1 MHREEADKAMTRARV
16 RCWSSLRK
24 VLPLFAPP
32 QERETEGQKGGEE
45 REMNPNSARSLW
57 SSRYTGREHET
68 SEGKIKKKK
77 EIRGTNHKQ
86 RGPLFLSFSLD
97 NFVFPISFTKHV
109 EPVHLPLTRFE
120 PRLTDRTGGQIGEFP
135 VFFFPSFSLR
145 KTLEESER
153 GGETLGKQRLAQP
166 EERTIFFILFFRF
179 FPLFHIS
186 SPLPPSSRF

>member
-1 MHREEADKAMTRARV
+1 
-16 RCWSSLRK
+16 
-24 VLPLFAPP
+24 
-32 QERETEGQKGGEE
+32 
-45 REMNPNSARSLW
+45 MNPNSARSLW

-145 KTLEESER
+145 KTLEESEEEGKPSESSGLLSR
-153 GGETLGKQRLAQP
+153 KSGQFSSFCFSAFSSFSHLVTPPPLFAVLTVRPWAYVKRGKEGGERENGGVK
-166 EERTIFFILFFRF
+166 
-179 FPLFHIS
+179 
-186 SPLPPSSRF
+186 SRDKGL